1 MRKMSD
7 FYEKETAM
15 LKRWCESY
23 PEEQRQNFCYD
34 GLIYSRDPK
43 YDDEYET
50 ETEVRKWEQAERK
63 VLFLLKDT
71 NGCPNDDCD
80 YRFSRFYDTKDTRV
94 YKTFIVL
101 LKWLWALN
109 EVTPDKPCP
118 KFDKTREEYITLA
131 RPYPMAV
138 VNVKKIVGGASVGNI
153 LIKDFFEQD
162 KYKLKEQICDIL
174 KPNIIV
180 CGGGDGAILEMA
192 KQLYGEVIFE
202 KYNEWCY
209 YCPESK
215 IILIDSYHPSNRCG
229 NELKFN
235 KMIENV
241 QDMLRK
247 NREIKR
253 LQH

>member
-7 FYEKETAM
+7 FYEKETAL
-15 LKRWCESY
+15 LKSWCELY
-23 PEEQRQNFCYD
+23 PENERQNFCYD

-50 ETEVRKWEQAERK
+50 ETEARKWEQAKRK
-63 VLFLLKDT
+63 VLFLLKDA

-80 YRFSRFYDTKDTRV
+80 YRFSPFYDTEDTRT

-118 KFDKTREEYITLA
+118 KFDKKREEYIALA
-131 RPYPMAV
+131 LPYPMAV
-138 VNVKKIVGGASVGNI
+138 VNVKKIVGRANVSNV
-153 LIKDFFEQD
+153 LIKDFFE
-162 KYKLKEQICDIL
+162 KEKEKGFLKKQVCDIL

-180 CGGGDGAILEMA
+180 CGGGSGTILEMA
-192 KQLYGEVIFE
+192 KQLYGEMRFE

-209 YCPESK
+209 YCTDSEADNK
-215 IILIDSYHPSNRCG
+215 IMLIDSYHPSNRCG
-229 NELKFN
+229 DNLKFD

-247 NREIKR
+247 IA
-253 LQH
+253 Q